1 MKTVFACARL
11 AVPPLALAAAVTPFV
26 GGGMGHY
33 GVRKLNAGVKNG
45 ASGDRV
51 LWAAR

>member
-11 AVPPLALAAAVTPFV
+11 AVPSLALAAAVTPFV
-26 GGGMGHY
+26 GTGMGRY
-33 GVRKLNAGVKNG
+33 GARKLNAGVNG
-45 ASGDRV
+45 ASGNRV